1 MTDRIDSV
9 DEASTD
15 DAADTF
21 WTLAKKGVAAWGHE
35 PSIAEMTRYWRHLI
49 EEGELASDDVD
60 LSADLRPAESAPGE
74 GAPGTGDRRAGEAA
88 EVGDQ
93 PAGEATEASGSPLS
107 PQAEDAAE
115 PPAAEA
121 AAGVAVAG
129 APVAGEAAGEL
140 APSGG
145 GQSAGETAIEV
156 REAADLGDDGAVDV
170 AELSAAE
177 AAAGEPPGAPAVI
190 RAPAPAVK
198 VSAAAVEWLAL
209 PLEADV
215 GPPVERAIAVAPV
228 PVRLVA
234 PIEVSSAAVAWLA
247 LRLDAD
253 AHLPAELAVWAEPGA
268 RPAVRGPNDE
278 AEEVQPAAA
287 GSIDGGA
294 AGEELGGVGDPALAI
309 AGCLAV
315 LAAAEQADALAL
327 QPVGL
332 AGRGLAFA
340 DCQALLERRRR
351 AQQAHRRWG
360 RQIALPAAPL
370 DAFER
375 ELRHGADSD
384 AANRL
389 DVALRVAAAGA
400 SESGLPHLRWVE
412 ASADQVTLA
421 LAAPKRPPPGF
432 VATGGGATRGEATGG
447 EAAEAVEAGDGEAI
461 RGEAADT
468 ASGEAAEAA
477 SGEAAE
483 AAGWTTT
490 LALDELAPLAEPA
503 LAPWPALVP
512 LGITAGGRELL
523 VDLEAQGLVA
533 VEGARDDVLGLLRA
547 VVVALATTARC
558 RRPRIVVVGLEREL
572 ARLPGVAMV
581 ESLDV
586 ALTYAEAHVHRVT
599 TALAA
604 AGLGHTGELGT
615 TDPYE
620 ALVVVSAA
628 PPRDHDLRR
637 RLAALAE
644 HRCQGVGL
652 LLHDPNPEPGPDPG
666 SRFRIGAT
674 GMLEIDGPDSD
685 EGRPAMPARTWA
697 RRLDP
702 ADIRAVVALLAVAR
716 QRDGGMLALRPHLHR
731 AATAEAPEAEVTIRV
746 LGDLEI
752 VRSDGRPEEL
762 LFDPAIPDAVEV
774 LTYLALRESSVTY
787 GTLEANLFPA
797 GTATHQRVHEVVAA
811 ARDLVGPS
819 LLRSPASGRFAL
831 SERVVTD
838 YAVFCGLVAR
848 ADDATD
854 TGEAVELLRTALE
867 LVRAAPLDG
876 VARRFP
882 WAGPLREAIV
892 SHVVDAADNL
902 VFLCAARRDWE
913 GAQWAARRG
922 LLAAPAT
929 ERLHRWLM
937 HAAHALGDRDR
948 LHQIFTELCDLVADA
963 AVGVEPEDTLQ
974 PKTVQLLESLASPR
988 AAATAPLG
996 VTEPDVPGG
1005 TSPSV
1010 AVTAEIARV
1019 PASARRERTALI
1031 A

>member
-1 MTDRIDSV
+1 M
-9 DEASTD
+9 
-15 DAADTF
+15 
-21 WTLAKKGVAAWGHE
+21 
-35 PSIAEMTRYWRHLI
+35 
-49 EEGELASDDVD
+49 
-60 LSADLRPAESAPGE
+60 
-74 GAPGTGDRRAGEAA
+74 
-88 EVGDQ
+88 
-93 PAGEATEASGSPLS
+93 
-107 PQAEDAAE
+107 
-115 PPAAEA
+115 
-121 AAGVAVAG
+121 
-129 APVAGEAAGEL
+129 
-140 APSGG
+140 
-145 GQSAGETAIEV
+145 
-156 REAADLGDDGAVDV
+156 
-170 AELSAAE
+170 
-177 AAAGEPPGAPAVI
+177 
-190 RAPAPAVK
+190 
-198 VSAAAVEWLAL
+198 
-209 PLEADV
+209 
-215 GPPVERAIAVAPV
+215 
-228 PVRLVA
+228 PVRLVS

-294 AGEELGGVGDPALAI
+294 AGEELGEVGDPALAI
-309 AGCLAV
+309 AGCLTV

-421 LAAPKRPPPGF
+421 LAAPKRPPAGF
-432 VATGGGATRGEATGG
+432 VATGGGATRGDATAG
-447 EAAEAVEAGDGEAI
+447 EAVEAVEAVDGEAI
-461 RGEAADT
+461 RGEAGDTASGEAGDT
-468 ASGEAAEAA
+468 ASGEAAEAV
-477 SGEAAE
+477 E

-512 LGITAGGRELL
+512 LGITAGGSELL
-523 VDLEAQGLVA
+523 VDLEAQGLVT

-620 ALVVVSAA
+620 ALVVVSAVR
-628 PPRDHDLRR
+628 PRDHDLRR

-652 LLHDPNPEPGPDPG
+652 LLHDPDPEPGPDPG
-666 SRFRIGAT
+666 SRLRIGAT

-685 EGRPAMPARTWA
+685 EGGSAMPARTWA

-731 AATAEAPEAEVTIRV
+731 AATADAPEAEVTIRV

-762 LFDPAIPDAVEV
+762 LFDPAIPEAVEV

-797 GTATHQRVHEVVAA
+797 GTATDQRVHEVVAA

-848 ADDATD
+848 TDDATD

-876 VARRFP
+876 VARPFP

-902 VFLCAARRDWE
+902 VGLCAARRDWE
-913 GAQWAARRG
+913 GAEWAARRG

-948 LHQIFTELCDLVADA
+948 LHHIFTELCDLVADA

-1019 PASARRERTALI
+1019 PASARTERTALI

>member
-1 MTDRIDSV
+1 VTDRIDSV

-49 EEGELASDDVD
+49 EEGELAPDDVD

-74 GAPGTGDRRAGEAA
+74 GAPGTGDRPAGEAA

-93 PAGEATEASGSPLS
+93 PAGEAAEASGSPLS

-115 PPAAEA
+115 LPAAEA
-121 AAGVAVAG
+121 AAG

-140 APSGG
+140 TPSGVG
-145 GQSAGETAIEV
+145 RSAGETAIEV
-156 REAADLGDDGAVDV
+156 REAADVGDDGAVDV
-170 AELSAAE
+170 AELPAAE
-177 AAAGEPPGAPAVI
+177 AAAGAPAVI
-190 RAPAPAVK
+190 RGPAPAVK

-209 PLEADV
+209 PLAADV
-215 GPPVERAIAVAPV
+215 GPPVERAIAVAPVPV

-253 AHLPAELAVWAEPGA
+253 AHPPAVPAVPAQHEA
-268 RPAVRGPNDE
+268 RAAVRGSNDE

-294 AGEELGGVGDPALAI
+294 ADEELGEVGDPALAI

-315 LAAAEQADALAL
+315 LAAAEEADALAL

-384 AANRL
+384 AAHRL
-389 DVALRVAAAGA
+389 DVALRVAAASA

-447 EAAEAVEAGDGEAI
+447 EAAEAVDAGDGEAI
-461 RGEAADT
+461 RGADT
-468 ASGEAAEAA
+468 A

-512 LGITAGGRELL
+512 LGITAGGSELL
-523 VDLEAQGLVA
+523 VDLEAQGLVT

-558 RRPRIVVVGLEREL
+558 RPPRIVVVGLEREL

-586 ALTYAEAHVHRVT
+586 ALTYAEAHVHRMT

-652 LLHDPNPEPGPDPG
+652 LLHHPDPEPGPDPS
-666 SRFRIGAT
+666 SRLRIGAT
-674 GMLEIDGPDSD
+674 GMLEINGPDSD
-685 EGRPAMPARTWA
+685 EGRPAMPARTGA

-702 ADIRAVVALLAVAR
+702 ADIRAMVALLAVAR
-716 QRDGGMLALRPHLHR
+716 QWDGGMLALRPHLHR
-731 AATAEAPEAEVTIRV
+731 AATADAPEAEVTIRV

-762 LFDPAIPDAVEV
+762 LFDPAIPEAVEV

-797 GTATHQRVHEVVAA
+797 GTATDQRVHDVVAA

-831 SERVVTD
+831 SERVITD

-902 VFLCAARRDWE
+902 VGLCAARRDWE
-913 GAQWAARRG
+913 GAQWAARQG

-1019 PASARRERTALI
+1019 PASARTERTALI